1 MQFFKYKLIPRFLY
15 THLNSL
21 VNGSSLLN
29 HTLKKGNITNEDL
42 TELFPNGNTI
52 DRVVISGK
60 SLQNILVTSLTAH
73 KNVNLTQTHRVETHA
88 HFQMSGIK
96 IKFQGDSET
105 PTVESIKTACK
116 VEKECS
122 PLTIE
127 EWCEVNITKNY
138 VMALS
143 SEFTG
148 KNGTGIG
155 VFKGLILER
164 EVGDVDRDVFSN
176 YVKECSPVKQVL
188 RGRIIN
194 SLGNVTR

>member
-1 MQFFKYKLIPRFLY
+1 MHIHQ
-15 THLNSL
+15 NSL
-21 VNGSSLLN
+21 VNGSSLLS

-42 TELFPNGNTI
+42 TELFPSGNTI
-52 DRVVISGK
+52 DRVVISGE
-60 SLQNILVTSLTAH
+60 SLRNVLITSFTAH
-73 KNVNLTQTHRVETHA
+73 KNVNLNKTHRVETHA

-96 IKFQGDSET
+96 IVFQGDSEP

-127 EWCEVNITKNY
+127 KWCELNTTKNY

-176 YVKECSPVKQVL
+176 YVKECSPIRQVL

-194 SLGNVTR
+194 SLDNVTR

>member
-1 MQFFKYKLIPRFLY
+1 M
-15 THLNSL
+15 
-21 VNGSSLLN
+21 N

-42 TELFPNGNTI
+42 NELFPSGNTI
-52 DRVVISGK
+52 DRVVLSGK
-60 SLQNILVTSLTAH
+60 SLQKVLVTSLTAH
-73 KNVNLTQTHRVETHA
+73 KNVNLNQSHRVETHA

-96 IKFQGDSET
+96 IMFKGDSDP
-105 PTVESIKTACK
+105 PTIESIKTACK

-127 EWCEVNITKNY
+127 KWCELNITKNY

-155 VFKGLILER
+155 VLKDLSWKG
-164 EVGDVDRDVFSN
+164 
-176 YVKECSPVKQVL
+176 K
-188 RGRIIN
+188 
-194 SLGNVTR
+194 